1 MPAKRKPAIEKFPP
15 DDFYDNAMPRKR
27 QLRNKDEIKAGQ
39 SRGNRTIYRGSGNN
53 RRDQKDTWKI

>member
-1 MPAKRKPAIEKFPP
+1 MASKRKPAIEKFPP
-15 DDFYDNAMPRKR
+15 DSYYDNPMPRKR

-53 RRDQKDTWKI
+53 RRDQVDTWQI